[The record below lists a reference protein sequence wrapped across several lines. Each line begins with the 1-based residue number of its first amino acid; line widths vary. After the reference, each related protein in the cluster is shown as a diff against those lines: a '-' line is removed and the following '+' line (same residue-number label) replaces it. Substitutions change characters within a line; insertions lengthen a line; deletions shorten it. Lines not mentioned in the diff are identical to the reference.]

1 MVTLG
6 QILLGATIYLQVNQK
21 VIRLV
26 FFKNSFKFSLL
37 SNIKL
42 YKLMDKGIKKI
53 QVELE

>member
-42 YKLMDKGIKKI
+42 YKLMDKGIKKN